1 MLKTRCKVFSVSLAR
16 AALLTSQALIVSI
29 CVLALGN
36 GVDSFLSRA
45 HAQSAAKT
53 EKITAT
59 IALPGVQV
67 ESLNPYAH
75 STTQIYPTWKHVIE
89 PLFEWSWS
97 KRQLVPILAES
108 WSNPDH
114 NTWIFK
120 LKKGIKFHDGSDF
133 TSADVV
139 HSFTRIQK
147 DPDSKQG
154 SSIAHVTAI
163 EAIDPLTVR
172 LRTKNPDAALLFRL
186 TQRFIT
192 NKAAYD
198 RLGGAAG
205 DKLALGTGPYK
216 FKDWVRG
223 QWFVVEKNPGY
234 AHSDHKPTV
243 DEIVF
248 RNIGE
253 SEVAIASLLN
263 REVDVISNVPPE
275 SAARVTGSARIES
288 ARTINIMFLGMHN
301 SVPQFKSKLVR
312 QAVNYAIDR
321 NALTK
326 NVLRGYANPMDA
338 PVGPDQYGYSR
349 EIHPH
354 YTHDLAKAKKL
365 LAQAGYPNGFEVEFL
380 VPLGQYNKIKE
391 VAEAIGSM
399 LNEVGIRAKLHTQ
412 DQDSGFA
419 AIQNGKVGMYIF
431 GRGSVIDPSEYLHQ
445 YFRTGVTKRLEF
457 SNPAVDAALQAEQA
471 SFDPAERVKLL
482 QKAMSVLMDE
492 APMAWLYQY
501 QGLQGVSNRFD
512 FKANPGE
519 DVYGWDL
526 KPRAR

>member
-1 MLKTRCKVFSVSLAR
+1 MLKFRVVTFSILL
-16 AALLTSQALIVSI
+16 ALL
-29 CVLALGN
+29 LGAYQILVPSDTEPAFIIS
-36 GVDSFLSRA
+36 GA
-45 HAQSAAKT
+45 QAQSAAK
-53 EKITAT
+53 KDQKVTAT

-67 ESLNPYAH
+67 ETLHPYGH

-89 PLFEWSWS
+89 PLIEWSWS
-97 KRQLVPILAES
+97 KKQIVPILAES
-108 WSNPDH
+108 WSNPDPS
-114 NTWIFK
+114 TWVFK

-133 TSADVV
+133 KSADVV
-139 HSFTRIQK
+139 HSYIRIQK
-147 DPDSKQG
+147 DRDSKQA
-154 SSIAHVTAI
+154 SSIAHVVAI
-163 EAIDPLTVR
+163 EAVDPLTVR
-172 LRTKNPDAALLFRL
+172 LRTKSPDAALLFRL
-186 TQRFIT
+186 AQRFIT

-198 RLGGAAG
+198 RLGAEAA

-216 FKDWVRG
+216 LKDWVRG

-248 RNIGE
+248 RNIPE
-253 SEVAIASLLN
+253 SEVAITSLLN

-275 SAARVTGSARIES
+275 SAARVTGAARIES

-301 SVPQFKSKLVR
+301 SVPQFSSKLVR

-321 NALTK
+321 NSLTK
-326 NVLRGYANPMDA
+326 NVLRGYAYPMDA

-349 EIHPH
+349 EIRPK
-354 YTHDLAKAKKL
+354 YNHDPARAKKL
-365 LAQAGYPNGFEVEFL
+365 LAEAGYPNGFEVDFL
-380 VPLGQYNKIKE
+380 IPLGQYNKVKD
-391 VAEAIGSM
+391 VAEAIGGM
-399 LNEVGIRAKLHTQ
+399 LNDVGIRAKLRTQ

-431 GRGSVIDPSEYLHQ
+431 GRGAVIDPSEYLHQ

-457 SNPAVDAALQAEQA
+457 SNPAVDGALLAEQA
-471 SFDPAERVKLL
+471 SFEPAQRVKLL

-492 APMAWLYQY
+492 APVAWLYQY

-526 KPRAR
+526 KPRSR

>member
-1 MLKTRCKVFSVSLAR
+1 MLKFRVVTFSILFSLVLGAYQIFVP
-16 AALLTSQALIVSI
+16 ALMIS
-29 CVLALGN
+29 N
-36 GVDSFLSRA
+36 A
-45 HAQSAAKT
+45 HAQGTVKK
-53 EKITAT
+53 EHKVTAT

-67 ESLNPYAH
+67 ETLHPYGH

-97 KRQLVPILAES
+97 KKQLVPILAES

-114 NTWIFK
+114 NTWVFK
-120 LKKGIKFHDGSDF
+120 LKKGIKFHDDSDF

-147 DPDSKQG
+147 DPDSKQS
-154 SSIAHVTAI
+154 SSIAHVVAI
-163 EAIDPLTVR
+163 EAVDPFTVR

-186 TQRFIT
+186 AQRFIT

-198 RLGGAAG
+198 RLGAAAA

-234 AHSDHKPTV
+234 LHSDHKPTV

-248 RNIGE
+248 RNIAE
-253 SEVAIASLLN
+253 SEVAITSLLN

-275 SAARVTGSARIES
+275 SAARVTGAAHIES
-288 ARTINIMFLGMHN
+288 ARTINIMFLGMHS
-301 SVPQFKSKLVR
+301 SVPQFNNKLAR

-321 NALTK
+321 NALAK
-326 NVLRGYANPMDA
+326 NVLRSYAYPMDA

-349 EIHPH
+349 DIRPK
-354 YTHDLAKAKKL
+354 YTHDPERAKKL
-365 LAQAGYPNGFEVEFL
+365 LAQAGYPNGFEVDFL
-380 VPLGQYNKIKE
+380 IPVGQYNKVKE
-391 VAEAIGSM
+391 VAEVIGGM
-399 LNEVGIRAKLHTQ
+399 LSEIGIRAKLRTQ

-457 SNPAVDAALQAEQA
+457 SNPAVDAALEAEQA
-471 SFDPAERVKLL
+471 SFDPAQRVKLL

-492 APMAWLYQY
+492 APVAWLYQY

-519 DVYGWDL
+519 DVYGWNL
-526 KPRAR
+526 KPRLR

>member
-1 MLKTRCKVFSVSLAR
+1 MLKFRSVAFSLLIPLLLGAYQILMPSAVGPVFLPS
-16 AALLTSQALIVSI
+16 
-29 CVLALGN
+29 
-36 GVDSFLSRA
+36 DA
-45 HAQSAAKT
+45 HAQGAAKK
-53 EKITAT
+53 EQRVTAT

-67 ESLNPYAH
+67 ETLNPYGH

-89 PLFEWSWS
+89 PLIEWNWTK
-97 KRQLVPILAES
+97 KRVVPILAES
-108 WSNPDH
+108 WSNPDP
-114 NTWIFK
+114 NTWVFK
-120 LKKGIKFHDGSDF
+120 LKKGIKFHDGSEF

-147 DPDSKQG
+147 DPDSKQA

-163 EAIDPLTVR
+163 EAVDPLTVR

-186 TQRFIT
+186 GQRFIT
-192 NKAAYD
+192 NKAAYE
-198 RLGGAAG
+198 RLGAAAA

-216 FKDWVRG
+216 LKDWVRG

-234 AHSDHKPTV
+234 VHSDHKPTV
-243 DEIVF
+243 DELVF
-248 RNIGE
+248 RNIAE
-253 SEVAIASLLN
+253 SEVAITSLLN
-263 REVDVISNVPPE
+263 KEVDVISNVPPE
-275 SAARVTGSARIES
+275 SAARVTGGARIES
-288 ARTINIMFLGMHN
+288 ARTINIMFLGMHS
-301 SVPQFKSKLVR
+301 SVPEFRNKLVR

-326 NVLRGYANPMDA
+326 NVLRGYAYPMDA

-349 EIHPH
+349 ELRPK
-354 YTHDLAKAKKL
+354 YNHDPARAKKL
-365 LAQAGYPNGFEVEFL
+365 LAQAGYSNGFDVDFL
-380 VPLGQYNKIKE
+380 VPLGQYNKVKD
-391 VAEAIGSM
+391 VAEAIGGM
-399 LNEVGIRAKLHTQ
+399 LGAVGIRAKLRTQ

-431 GRGSVIDPSEYLHQ
+431 GRGSVVDPSEYLHQ

-457 SNPAVDAALQAEQA
+457 SNPEVDAALTAEQA
-471 SFDPAERVKLL
+471 SFDPAQRVKLL
-482 QKAMSVLMDE
+482 QKAMSVLLEE
-492 APMAWLYQY
+492 APAAWLYQY

-526 KPRAR
+526 KPRR

>member
-1 MLKTRCKVFSVSLAR
+1 MPKFRVVAFAILLSL
-16 AALLTSQALIVSI
+16 
-29 CVLALGN
+29 
-36 GVDSFLSRA
+36 FLSA
-45 HAQSAAKT
+45 YQILVAPAFIISSAQAQSAANK
-53 EKITAT
+53 EQKVTAT

-67 ESLNPYAH
+67 ETLNPYGH

-89 PLFEWSWS
+89 PLIEWNWN
-97 KRQLVPILAES
+97 KKQIVPSLAES
-108 WSNPDH
+108 WTNPDH
-114 NTWIFK
+114 NTWVFK
-120 LKKGIKFHDGSDF
+120 LKKGVKFHDGSDF

-147 DPDSKQG
+147 DSDSKQG

-163 EAIDPLTVR
+163 EALDPLTVR
-172 LRTKNPDAALLFRL
+172 LRTKSPDAALLFRL
-186 TQRFIT
+186 SQRFIT

-198 RLGGAAG
+198 RLGAAAA

-223 QWFVVEKNPGY
+223 QWFVVEKNAGY
-234 AHSDHKPTV
+234 AHSDHRPTV

-253 SEVAIASLLN
+253 SEVAITSLLN
-263 REVDVISNVPPE
+263 REVDIISNVPPE
-275 SAARVTGSARIES
+275 SAGRVTGSARIET
-288 ARTINIMFLGMHN
+288 ARTINIMFLGMHS
-301 SVPQFKSKLVR
+301 SVPQFGNKLVR

-321 NALTK
+321 NALVM
-326 NVLRGYANPMDA
+326 NILRGYAYPMDA

-349 EIHPH
+349 ELRPK
-354 YTHDLAKAKKL
+354 YNHDPAKAKKL
-365 LAQAGYPNGFEVEFL
+365 LAQAGYPNGFEVDFL
-380 VPLGQYNKIKE
+380 IPLGQYNKIKD
-391 VAEAIGSM
+391 VAEAIGGM

-431 GRGSVIDPSEYLHQ
+431 GRGAVIDPSEYLHQ

-457 SNPAVDAALQAEQA
+457 SNPAVDAALVAEQA
-471 SFDPAERVKLL
+471 SFDPAQRVKLL

-492 APMAWLYQY
+492 APVAWLYQY
-501 QGLQGVSNRFD
+501 QGLQGVSNKFD

-526 KPRAR
+526 KPRIR

>member
-1 MLKTRCKVFSVSLAR
+1 MLKFRVVPSVFLALVLGAYPIFG
-16 AALLTSQALIVSI
+16 AALLTSSA
-29 CVLALGN
+29 
-36 GVDSFLSRA
+36 D
-45 HAQSAAKT
+45 AQSGAKK
-53 EKITAT
+53 EQKVTAT

-67 ESLNPYAH
+67 ETLHPYGH

-89 PLFEWSWS
+89 PLVEWSWA
-97 KRQLVPILAES
+97 KRQIVPILAES
-108 WSNPDH
+108 WSNPD
-114 NTWIFK
+114 NSTWEFK

-147 DPDSKQG
+147 DRDSKQA

-163 EAIDPLTVR
+163 EAVDPLTVR
-172 LRTKNPDAALLFRL
+172 LRTKSPDAALLFRL
-186 TQRFIT
+186 AQRFIT

-198 RLGGAAG
+198 RLGAEAA

-248 RNIGE
+248 RNIAE
-253 SEVAIASLLN
+253 SEVAITSLLN
-263 REVDVISNVPPE
+263 KEVDVISNIPPE
-275 SAARVTGSARIES
+275 SAGRVTGAARIES
-288 ARTINIMFLGMHN
+288 ARTINIMFLGMHS
-301 SVPQFKSKLVR
+301 SVPQFSNKLVR

-326 NVLRGYANPMDA
+326 HVLRGYAYPMDA

-349 EIHPH
+349 EIRPK
-354 YTHDLAKAKKL
+354 YTHDPAKAKKL
-365 LAQAGYPNGFEVEFL
+365 LAQAGYPNGFEVDFL
-380 VPLGQYNKIKE
+380 IPLGQYNKVKD
-391 VAEAIGSM
+391 VAEAIASM
-399 LNEVGIRAKLHTQ
+399 LTQVGIRPKLRTQ

-431 GRGSVIDPSEYLHQ
+431 GRGGVIDPSEYLHQ

-457 SNPAVDAALQAEQA
+457 SNPAVDGALQAEQA
-471 SFDPAERVKLL
+471 SFDPAQRVKLL

-492 APMAWLYQY
+492 APAAWLYQY

-526 KPRAR
+526 KPRSR

>member
-1 MLKTRCKVFSVSLAR
+1 MLKFRVVAISVLLSLVLGAYQILVPS
-16 AALLTSQALIVSI
+16 ATGTAFITSDAL
-29 CVLALGN
+29 
-36 GVDSFLSRA
+36 
-45 HAQSAAKT
+45 AQSGARK
-53 EKITAT
+53 EQKVTAT

-89 PLFEWSWS
+89 PLVEWSWS
-97 KRQLVPILAES
+97 KKQIVPILAES
-108 WSNPDH
+108 WRNPDH
-114 NTWIFK
+114 NTWVFK

-147 DPDSKQG
+147 DPDSKQA

-163 EAIDPLTVR
+163 EALDPLTVR
-172 LRTKNPDAALLFRL
+172 LRTKTPDAALPFRL
-186 TQRFIT
+186 AQRFIT

-198 RLGGAAG
+198 HLGAAAA

-216 FKDWVRG
+216 LKDWVRG

-248 RNIGE
+248 RNIPE
-253 SEVAIASLLN
+253 SEVAITSLLN
-263 REVDVISNVPPE
+263 REVDLISNVPPE
-275 SAARVTGSARIES
+275 SAARVNGSARIES
-288 ARTINIMFLGMHN
+288 TRTINIMFLGMHS
-301 SVPQFKSKLVR
+301 SVPQFANKLVR

-321 NALTK
+321 NALAK
-326 NVLRGYANPMDA
+326 NVLKGYAYPMDA

-349 EIHPH
+349 ELRPR
-354 YTHDLAKAKKL
+354 YNHDPAQAKKL
-365 LAQAGYPNGFEVEFL
+365 LAQAGFPNGFEVDFL
-380 VPLGQYNKIKE
+380 VPLGQYNKVKD
-391 VAEAIGSM
+391 VAEAIAAM
-399 LNEVGIRAKLHTQ
+399 LNQVGIRAKLHTQ

-419 AIQNGKVGMYIF
+419 AIQNGKAGMYIF
-431 GRGSVIDPSEYLHQ
+431 GRGGVIDPSEYLHQ

-457 SNPAVDAALQAEQA
+457 SNPAVDAALEAEQA
-471 SFDPAERVKLL
+471 SFEPAQRVKLL
-482 QKAMSVLMDE
+482 QKAMSVLMEE
-492 APMAWLYQY
+492 APVAWLYQY

-526 KPRAR
+526 KPRLR

>member
-1 MLKTRCKVFSVSLAR
+1 MLKSRITLLFGLLGLWFGAYQVFSSGR
-16 AALLTSQALIVSI
+16 AVLKSEAL
-29 CVLALGN
+29 
-36 GVDSFLSRA
+36 
-45 HAQSAAKT
+45 AQSSAK
-53 EKITAT
+53 KVSAT

-89 PLFEWSWS
+89 PLVEWNWS
-97 KRQLVPILAES
+97 KKQLVPILAES

-114 NTWIFK
+114 NTWVFK

-147 DPDSKQG
+147 DPDSKQA
-154 SSIAHVTAI
+154 SSIAHVTSI
-163 EAIDPLTVR
+163 EALDPLTVR

-192 NKAAYD
+192 NKAAYE
-198 RLGGAAG
+198 RLGAAG
-205 DKLALGTGPYK
+205 ADKLALGTGPYK
-216 FKDWVRG
+216 LKEWVRG
-223 QWFVVEKNPGY
+223 QWFVVEKNAGY
-234 AHSDHKPTV
+234 VHSDHRPIV
-243 DEIVF
+243 DELVF
-248 RNIGE
+248 RNIPE
-253 SEVAIASLLN
+253 SEVAITSLLN
-263 REVDVISNVPPE
+263 REVDVISNVAPE
-275 SAARVTGSARIES
+275 SAARVTGPARIES
-288 ARTINIMFLGMHN
+288 ARTINIMFLGMHS
-301 SVPQFKSKLVR
+301 SVPQFGNKLVR
-312 QAVNYAIDR
+312 QAINYAIDR

-326 NVLRGYANPMDA
+326 NVLKGYAYPMDA

-349 EIHPH
+349 EIRPK
-354 YTHDLAKAKKL
+354 YNYDPARAKKL
-365 LAQAGYPNGFEVEFL
+365 LAQAGFASGFDVDFL
-380 VPLGQYNKIKE
+380 VPLGQYNKVKD
-391 VAEAIGSM
+391 VAEAIGAM
-399 LNEVGIRAKLHTQ
+399 LNEVGIRAKIRTQ

-419 AIQNGKVGMYIF
+419 AIQNGKAGMYIF
-431 GRGSVIDPSEYLHQ
+431 GRGAVIDPSEYLHQ

-457 SNPAVDAALQAEQA
+457 SNAAVDAALEAEQA
-471 SFDPAERVKLL
+471 SFDPAQRVKLL
-482 QKAMSVLMDE
+482 QKAMSVLMEE
-492 APMAWLYQY
+492 APVVWLYQY